1 MLRSDCTIGYVVNSS
16 EMGKNSDFSQ
26 LEGPQRID
34 LKRQLTLL
42 NHIIGQDMVALY
54 LLDRFLKSRGGDE
67 DSALKG

>member
-16 EMGKNSDFSQ
+16 EEMGKNSDFSQ

-42 NHIIGQDMVALY
+42 NHITGQDMAAY
-54 LLDRFLKSRGGDE
+54 LLDRFLKSRSGNE

>member
-1 MLRSDCTIGYVVNSS
+1 MTSS

-42 NHIIGQDMVALY
+42 NHIIGQDMAAY
-54 LLDRFLKSRGGDE
+54 RLDKFLNQGVGMKIT
-67 DSALKG
+67 L

>member
-1 MLRSDCTIGYVVNSS
+1 MNSS

-42 NHIIGQDMVALY
+42 NHITGQDMAAYVV
-54 LLDRFLKSRGGDE
+54 DRFLKSWSGNE

>member
-1 MLRSDCTIGYVVNSS
+1 MTLS

-42 NHIIGQDMVALY
+42 NHITGQDMAAYLVDKSLNHGVGMKIAL
-54 LLDRFLKSRGGDE
+54 
-67 DSALKG
+67 

>member
-1 MLRSDCTIGYVVNSS
+1 MTLS

-26 LEGPQRID
+26 LEGRQRID

-42 NHIIGQDMVALY
+42 KNITGQDMSAY
-54 LLDRFLKSRGGDE
+54 FLDRLLKSWSGNE

>member
-1 MLRSDCTIGYVVNSS
+1 
-16 EMGKNSDFSQ
+16 MGKNSDFSQ

-42 NHIIGQDMVALY
+42 NHITGQDMAAY
-54 LLDRFLKSRGGDE
+54 LLDRFLKSMSGNE

>member
-1 MLRSDCTIGYVVNSS
+1 MKSS

-34 LKRQLTLL
+34 LKRQPTLL
-42 NHIIGQDMVALY
+42 NHITGQDMAAY
-54 LLDRFLKSRGGDE
+54 LVDTFLKSWSGNE